1 MGVDFS
7 FLKSLFTVDPGASK
21 LFKCRK
27 HSVSNAAVRRILV
40 MRFRGVRLLG
50 LAPLVAPRL
59 ISIEYLRVG
68 RSTTEIWE
76 DTLSMAFECLLEES
90 CVVLALFLAGL
101 FRRRTLSG
109 CRHAALTRGV
119 SGTAL
124 CTADWLVHCVR
135 PCVCTTVD
143 CFMAHET
150 IICRYAVTVSI
161 NTFLCLSVYWIEYA
175 QMTSS

>member
-1 MGVDFS
+1 M
-7 FLKSLFTVDPGASK
+7 
-21 LFKCRK
+21 
-27 HSVSNAAVRRILV
+27 SNAAVRRILV
-40 MRFRGVRLLG
+40 VRFRGVRLLG

-59 ISIEYLRVG
+59 ISIEYLRLG
-68 RSTTEIWE
+68 RSATEIWE
-76 DTLSMAFECLLEES
+76 DTLSMALERLLEES

-109 CRHAALTRGV
+109 CRHAALTRGVSGTARRQTLSGCRHAVLTRGV

-161 NTFLCLSVYWIEYA
+161 NTFLCLCVYWIEYA

>member
-1 MGVDFS
+1 M
-7 FLKSLFTVDPGASK
+7 DPGASK

-40 MRFRGVRLLG
+40 VRFRGVRLLG

-76 DTLSMAFECLLEES
+76 DTLSMAFERLLEES

-119 SGTAL
+119 SGTARRQTLSGCRHAVLTRGVSGTARL

-135 PCVCTTVD
+135 PCVCVQQLIVSWP
-143 CFMAHET
+143 MKQSSV
-150 IICRYAVTVSI
+150 VT
-161 NTFLCLSVYWIEYA
+161 L
-175 QMTSS
+175 